1 VQLAPPAAPQALR
14 RDRPRGCSTGSPY
27 RPLRNGNSE
36 LSQVPGRPT
45 PTSASP
51 SDPGGTSSTRPVQY
65 AGTAPAIYT
74 TKAPATIFLSRLN
87 STAFVVAVY
96 ASRWRSPHHRARLA
110 SGCWPNSTRRD
121 CFLSPFPRL
130 CLARANIKYRAPK
143 NLIIAVYLSKKNTI
157 RQKNSLLV
165 FFTSLL
171 FVYYLFYFKR
181 AIGLF
186 LLSLRN

>member
-121 CFLSPFPRL
+121 CLPVGPHWKVSRRVLSPFPRL
-130 CLARANIKYRAPK
+130 CLARANMKYSSLK
-143 NLIIAVYLSKKNTI
+143 NFIFAVYSELCE
-157 RQKNSLLV
+157 
-165 FFTSLL
+165 
-171 FVYYLFYFKR
+171 
-181 AIGLF
+181 
-186 LLSLRN
+186 